1 MMDAFMMKRIGV
13 YIGQCDIAVAV
24 VERGEMIWSATA
36 PLSVDHHTSDH
47 GRVASALGLLL
58 DRIPQSRLPAL
69 VVNTAIG
76 APWARVKL
84 LKGVPLVSRHS
95 ELVSLLR
102 LNTSRF
108 VASSRPIII
117 TGALTTSS
125 GDVHVG
131 VADRRIV
138 DAITNEITSRK
149 LRMGRVV
156 PATSINLGGT
166 SPGSAG
172 KASIVSE
179 LSHGETIAVGV
190 ATARGLMPLGL
201 PARDNPAAAIPDI
214 SRNRVTVASVVLV
227 AVTLL
232 YLGSQLNIER
242 VTLARGV
249 AAARRMAAV
258 SDSGIREEAELRR
271 LNRDLGNAANFS
283 RRRVSTT
290 LLLGAITQALPAEAA
305 ITTLRIDTANVDL
318 VALSPRTAAVVD
330 ALSDVPN
337 VASPTIIGPVSRET
351 IGPRELERATIRLRI
366 VPDYDR
372 DKTSFAVDR
381 GTDR

>member
-1 MMDAFMMKRIGV
+1 MDAFMLKRIGV
-13 YIGQCDIAVAV
+13 YVDQCDIAVAV
-24 VERGEMIWSATA
+24 VERGKMVWSAAA
-36 PLSVDHHTSDH
+36 PLSVDHHMSDH
-47 GRVASALGLLL
+47 GRVASTLGLLL
-58 DRIPQSRLPAL
+58 DRIPKSRWPGL

-84 LKGVPLVSRHS
+84 LKGVPPVNRHS

-117 TGALTTSS
+117 TGALATSS

-131 VADRRIV
+131 VADRSVV

-149 LRMGRVV
+149 LRMGRIV
-156 PATSINLGGT
+156 PATSIDLGGN

-172 KASIVSE
+172 RASTVRE
-179 LSHGETIAVGV
+179 LSTGETIAVRV

-201 PARDNPAAAIPDI
+201 SAQDNPAAAVPDI
-214 SRNRVTVASVVLV
+214 SPKRITVAGAVLV
-227 AVTLL
+227 AVALL
-232 YLGSQLNIER
+232 YVGSQLNIER
-242 VTLARGV
+242 VTLARD
-249 AAARRMAAV
+249 AAAVRRMAAV
-258 SDSGIREEAELRR
+258 SDSGVREEAELRR
-271 LNRDLGNAANFS
+271 LNRDLANAANFS
-283 RRRVSTT
+283 RHRVSTA

-305 ITTLRIDTANVDL
+305 ITTLRIDSANVDI

-351 IGPRELERATIRLRI
+351 VGPRELERATIRLRI
-366 VPDYDR
+366 APDYDR
-372 DKTSFAVDR
+372 GKASFAVDR